1 MEQYIIYVLQS
12 TILLILTP
20 LFMGL
25 LKKMKAYIRG
35 YSGVPIFQVYYDLQK
50 LFNKG
55 RVLSKH
61 SSFITEIGPIIC
73 LTFAMAALFMI
84 PVVYV
89 GGGNYLG
96 NIFIIIFLLAV
107 VKFFNSLL
115 GLDAASTFGGMGSS
129 REMFI
134 SMLSEPIMFILIA
147 FLYLETLNFNVFKIA
162 FANSLVSTYDVGHII
177 AATGFFILV
186 LAENARM
193 PVDNPETHLE
203 LTMVHEA
210 MLLDMSGRDLA
221 FLELSSSIKLM
232 VFLTLFIN
240 CFIPVGLAAELSLI
254 LIAKSIILYFI
265 KLILC
270 LFVISIIETTSAKF
284 RLFRLPEVL
293 AAAFSIS
300 IVAIAIR
307 YFI

>member
-1 MEQYIIYVLQS
+1 MEQYITYVFQS

-25 LKKMKAYIRG
+25 IMNIKAYIRG
-35 YSGVPIFQVYYDLQK
+35 YSGVPMLQVYYDLQK

-61 SSFITEIGPIIC
+61 SSFVTEIGPTLC
-73 LTFAMAALFMI
+73 LTFAIGAIFMI

-89 GGGNYLG
+89 GGVNYLG
-96 NIFIIIFLLAV
+96 NIFVIIFLLAII
-107 VKFFNSLL
+107 KFSNALI
-115 GLDAASTFGGMGSS
+115 GLDAASAFGGMGSS

-147 FLYLETLNFNVFKIA
+147 FLYLETLSFNVFGIA
-162 FANSLVSTYDVGHII
+162 YSNSRISTYDVGHII
-177 AATGFFILV
+177 AATGFFILI

-210 MLLDMSGRDLA
+210 MILDMSGRDLG
-221 FLELSSSIKLM
+221 FLELASYIKLM

-240 CFIPVGLAAELSLI
+240 CFIPMGLATELSL
-254 LIAKSIILYFI
+254 LIIVKSTVFYFI